1 MNEKVTL
8 RRRPTFVDGALG
20 VTALALVVAIGLQ
33 IFVLNP
39 KADSTERGLRNA
51 VGAIIAVQIQN
62 CRADHRFREQYKT
75 RGEAEKAILGL
86 FLSLAHKAV
95 REAKDPEGVSRQFI
109 QKFGPLNRRI
119 HIIPVPDCDEV
130 ARRLRKV
137 VENTGVK
144 VPPIPDLEALVSPA
158 HLRRSAPEGGDAQQ
172 TGSTGHQQPS
182 PSPSGGG
189 GDGTEAG
196 KGGGKHESTAATPVP
211 EPKGASAGGG
221 SDPARAPASGGS
233 SAEQSRETPAPST
246 NEAADPESH
255 PIPEAVEAAGGAVGT
270 TGEAAQGVVEGAGK
284 AAGCVL
290 RGSC

>member
-1 MNEKVTL
+1 MTEEVKL

-39 KADSTERGLRNA
+39 KADSTQKGLRST

-62 CRADHRFREQYKT
+62 CQADHRFREQYKA

-95 REAKDPEGVSRQFI
+95 REGHDPGDVSRRFI
-109 QKFGPLNRRI
+109 KTFGPLNRRI

-144 VPPIPDLEALVSPA
+144 VPPIPALEALVSPTP
-158 HLRRSAPEGGDAQQ
+158 LRRS
-172 TGSTGHQQPS
+172 T
-182 PSPSGGG
+182 
-189 GDGTEAG
+189 
-196 KGGGKHESTAATPVP
+196 
-211 EPKGASAGGG
+211 
-221 SDPARAPASGGS
+221 PAR
-233 SAEQSRETPAPST
+233 
-246 NEAADPESH
+246 
-255 PIPEAVEAAGGAVGT
+255 
-270 TGEAAQGVVEGAGK
+270 
-284 AAGCVL
+284 
-290 RGSC
+290 